1 MLIDIEEMAEQI
13 TDNIT
18 TNDCFT
24 MAYNIFLEEEER
36 ANILGETRAQEIFAF
51 VNSVMKKAH
60 EKNITYLNEVYDN
73 IRQN

>member
-1 MLIDIEEMAEQI
+1 MLINIEEMAEQI

-36 ANILGETRAQEIFAF
+36 ANILGETQAQEIFAF

-60 EKNITYLNEVYDN
+60 EKDINYLNEVYDKVK
-73 IRQN
+73 QD